1 MRTRFLLLAGAA
13 MIGGPIAL
21 QMPVAL
27 KGIETVTN
35 AYANANNRL
44 RQLNNPEGVE
54 APATPASAVI
64 TDEPRDLS
72 SHAVRRVIQRY
83 QEPTQP

>member
-13 MIGGPIAL
+13 MIGGPIVL

-35 AYANANNRL
+35 AYAKANNRL
-44 RQLNNPEGVE
+44 RGVDNVE
-54 APATPASAVI
+54 TAEPAASAVV
-64 TDEPRDLS
+64 TDAPRDLS
-72 SHAVRRVIQRY
+72 SHAVRRVILQRY
-83 QEPTQP
+83 KETAQP

>member
-27 KGIETVTN
+27 KGLETVTN

-44 RQLNNPEGVE
+44 RGVDKVDAAE
-54 APATPASAVI
+54 PAASAAV
-64 TDEPRDLS
+64 TDAPRDLS
-72 SHAVRRVIQRY
+72 SHAVRRVILQQY
-83 QEPTQP
+83 KETAQP

>member
-13 MIGGPIAL
+13 MIGGPIAM

-27 KGIETVTN
+27 KGLETVTN
-35 AYANANNRL
+35 AYAKANNRL
-44 RQLNNPEGVE
+44 RGVDKVDAAE
-54 APATPASAVI
+54 PAASAVV

-72 SHAVRRVIQRY
+72 SYAVRRVILQRY
-83 QEPTQP
+83 KETAQP

>member
-27 KGIETVTN
+27 KGLETVTN
-35 AYANANNRL
+35 AYAKANNRL
-44 RQLNNPEGVE
+44 RGVDNVE
-54 APATPASAVI
+54 AAEPAASAVV
-64 TDEPRDLS
+64 TDAPRDLS
-72 SHAVRRVIQRY
+72 SHAVRRVILQQY
-83 QEPTQP
+83 KETAQP